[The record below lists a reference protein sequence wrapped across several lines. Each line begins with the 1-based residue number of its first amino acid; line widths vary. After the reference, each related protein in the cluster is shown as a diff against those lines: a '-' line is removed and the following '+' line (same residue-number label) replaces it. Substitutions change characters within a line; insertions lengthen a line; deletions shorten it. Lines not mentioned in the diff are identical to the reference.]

1 MVKKHKKLSDLVD
14 VVKRL
19 RNPKNGCP
27 WDIQQTSKSLAKY
40 TLEEAYEVIEA
51 IESNNYRELEGELGD
66 LLLQV
71 IYHSIIAAE
80 KKKFSIEDVID
91 TSVKKMKSR
100 HPHIFMRDESIKTVQ
115 DVNEFWETQKKY
127 ERKKKGA
134 QSVLDG
140 VSVSLPA
147 VTRSLKL
154 QKRAAKEGFDWKDA
168 NGNLKKVK
176 EELNEL
182 SHEIK
187 AQNKKKIREELGDLL
202 FSCINLSRKL
212 GLDTE
217 TVIRDSN
224 RKFEKRFKK
233 MEKQMNKK
241 KLEWNLKNLEK
252 QWQNS
257 K

>member
-51 IESNNYRELEGELGD
+51 IESNNYNELEGELGD

-187 AQNKKKIREELGDLL
+187 AQNKKKIKEELGDLL

-233 MEKQMNKK
+233 MEKQMNKE
-241 KLEWNLKNLEK
+241 KLEWHLKNL
-252 QWQNS
+252 
-257 K
+257 